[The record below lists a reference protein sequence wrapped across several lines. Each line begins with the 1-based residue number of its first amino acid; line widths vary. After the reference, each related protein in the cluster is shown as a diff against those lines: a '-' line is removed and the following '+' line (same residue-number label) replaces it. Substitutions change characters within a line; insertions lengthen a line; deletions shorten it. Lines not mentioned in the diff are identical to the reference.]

1 MKPYEQKNFLHN
13 FHVCNSWYLF
23 KLQALTLEHVRH
35 MSLDLVAI
43 SSSFNVL
50 VLSGHCHRFRAYL
63 ILKVFQVMSIVI
75 QGNFLFF
82 FLCGCLYPLKYMIII
97 ILHRIQRNGFLHI
110 HTSVDFVSSS
120 PSIPPPSQSLPH
132 HPFLLLTFPIPQS
145 LFLFSC
151 FCSTL
156 PLSLP
161 SHSLISTFD
170 AERF

>member
-82 FLCGCLYPLKYMIII
+82 FFMWLSLSLKVYDHYYFAQDTKKWISSHTYISGLC
-97 ILHRIQRNGFLHI
+97 QFLSLDSSPI
-110 HTSVDFVSSS
+110 SISSS
-120 PSIPPPSQSLPH
+120 PPFSLANIPHPTVPVPIFLFLLHTPSQP
-132 HPFLLLTFPIPQS
+132 PISQS
-145 LFLFSC
+145 DFHF
-151 FCSTL
+151 
-156 PLSLP
+156 
-161 SHSLISTFD
+161 
-170 AERF
+170 